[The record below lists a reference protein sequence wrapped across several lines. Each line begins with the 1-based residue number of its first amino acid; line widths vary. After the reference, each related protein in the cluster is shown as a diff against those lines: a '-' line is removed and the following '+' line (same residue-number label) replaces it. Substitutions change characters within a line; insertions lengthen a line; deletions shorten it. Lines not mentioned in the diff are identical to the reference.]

1 MSVRRNGYGLME
13 VLIAVALAVLLLLML
28 HRFLVAILQGSSQ
41 NSVEV
46 HLSRQAHLLA
56 TRMERDLKET
66 DGSGLSFVKNST
78 LTAIA
83 ICKRDGLGPDGT
95 RLYEQ
100 ALRIYFWTPQTKQVR
115 LFDLGTEDLPA
126 GLVGDVTRAVHL
138 HGEDLA
144 AIVGEVP
151 SSKLVAASVVEFEPI
166 QEWPPQAVT
175 KLTVRLEQ
183 ATGGVGRKADYELT
197 REVGFR

>member
-1 MSVRRNGYGLME
+1 MRERRNGYGLME

-41 NSVEV
+41 NSVQV
-46 HLSRQAHLLA
+46 HLSRQANLLA
-56 TRMERDLKET
+56 NRLEQDLKAT
-66 DGSGLSFVKNST
+66 DGSGLSYVRNSS

-100 ALRIYFWTPQTKQVR
+100 ALRIYFWTPQSKQV
-115 LFDLGTEDLPA
+115 LPA

-138 HGEDLA
+138 DAEDLA
-144 AIVGEVP
+144 VIVGELP
-151 SSKLVAASVVEFEPI
+151 SSKLVAASVVDFEPI

-175 KLTVRLEQ
+175 KIEVRLEQ

>member
-1 MSVRRNGYGLME
+1 ME

-41 NSVEV
+41 NSVQV
-46 HLSRQAHLLA
+46 HLSRQANLLA
-56 TRMERDLKET
+56 TRLEQDLKAT
-66 DGSGLSFVKNST
+66 DGSGLSYVKNSS

-100 ALRIYFWTPQTKQVR
+100 ALRIYFWTPQSKQVR
-115 LFDLGTEDLPA
+115 VFDLGSEDLPA

-138 HGEDLA
+138 DAEDLA
-144 AIVGEVP
+144 VIVGELP
-151 SSKLVAASVVEFEPI
+151 SSKLVAASVVDFEPI

-175 KLTVRLEQ
+175 KIEVRLEQ
-183 ATGGVGRKADYELT
+183 ATGGVGRKADYELI